1 MTQEDLLSR
10 LSAQL
15 PQLEK
20 SAVGVKDYVT
30 MRLKSASDLP
40 VVAEILKNEL
50 GFDYFEI
57 VSATDWLGPV
67 KPEGYIRNPNPNV
80 FLPEGAT
87 PQNMPGATPGVH
99 YRPVF
104 ELLWV
109 LANIK
114 EKIRV
119 FLRLEIPRDN
129 AEAPSWTGLFK
140 AADWQEREV
149 FDLMGIRFA
158 GHPNLI
164 KILTPD
170 FTVGHPLRK
179 DYVHV
184 KDKYDED

>member
-1 MTQEDLLSR
+1 MTQEDLLCR

-67 KPEGYIRNPNPNV
+67 KPEGYIRNPNPNI

-87 PQNMPGATPGVH
+87 PQNFPAATPGVN
-99 YRPVF
+99 YRPAF

-109 LANIK
+109 FGNISQSIK
-114 EKIRV
+114 L
-119 FLRLEIPRDN
+119 FL
-129 AEAPSWTGLFK
+129 
-140 AADWQEREV
+140 
-149 FDLMGIRFA
+149 
-158 GHPNLI
+158 
-164 KILTPD
+164 
-170 FTVGHPLRK
+170 
-179 DYVHV
+179 
-184 KDKYDED
+184 